1 MNNTTRRRFLK
12 QAGVG
17 LLAGGGL
24 IAAKVPARVASQRA
38 NGSGWYQ
45 LGPFNHA
52 LDPGKS
58 VFLTSDFGFDETMA
72 FCKIATNYDPLLFP
86 TAKLGVVKLG
96 AHELFMEMRS
106 NYIDKFEVT
115 MGANGPQAT
124 FSGGLR
130 SETRLF
136 SGDKLKTIIEEDI
149 DYSCDAYVLGPQA
162 QAQVTATSFSM
173 TVHFDPTKDHAAIFG
188 EQPTF
193 AGHTVYGNI
202 IVQAGS

>member
-1 MNNTTRRRFLK
+1 MNPTRRRFLK
-12 QAGVG
+12 QAGIG
-17 LLAGGGL
+17 LLATGSL
-24 IAAKVPARVASQRA
+24 FTVNTQARAAKQRA
-38 NGSGWYQ
+38 NGSGWYL
-45 LGPFNHA
+45 LGPFDHA
-52 LDPGKS
+52 SEQGKQ

-106 NYIDKFEVT
+106 TNIDKFT
-115 MGANGPQAT
+115 ISMGSDGPQAT
-124 FSGGLR
+124 FSGTLR

-149 DYSCDAYVLGPQA
+149 DYGCDAYVLGPQA
-162 QAQVTATSFSM
+162 QAQITATNFSM

-202 IVQAGS
+202 IVQPVS

>member
-1 MNNTTRRRFLK
+1 MDSTSRRRFLR

-17 LLAGGGL
+17 LVATGGL
-24 IAAKVPARVASQRA
+24 RAVNSRARAADQRA
-38 NGSGWYQ
+38 NGSGWYL
-45 LGPFNHA
+45 LGPFAHA

-106 NYIDKFEVT
+106 SYIDKFEVT

-162 QAQVTATSFSM
+162 QAQITATNFSM
-173 TVHFDPTKDHAAIFG
+173 SVHFDPTKDHASIFG

-202 IVQAGS
+202 IVQAAN